1 MLPPKT
7 KFSGILNDLNLE
19 VIDQN
24 LIKELISR
32 GIYKKNEADWTSN
45 LLKVENSIELSLYL
59 HYNSSNYTLNE
70 EISDEI
76 FEQLEFFIEHIDC
89 DFESNKKKF
98 FLKLNAYV
106 DVDKKIKFLKKLYKK
121 DYVKLTKDNDVLI
134 YFGQEENGFTSWK
147 DYIIHSIDSSLIK
160 QHLKD
165 EILFYKTD
173 IIKTWSEYRSLKSL
187 TDLYLKTIE
196 KLSNPKNNAN
206 NKTKTKS
213 LGELIFIEDGEEIFN
228 FIVSKYPKSKTKAFF
243 SYLFFFIKKIEK
255 SNIEG
260 NDSVDYRQ
268 YILEEFEIE
277 FPRIINSISTKQPT
291 KEKINILFNKYFIEY
306 KLTKMNEK

>member
-7 KFSGILNDLNLE
+7 KFSGILNDLSLE

-45 LLKVENSIELSLYL
+45 LLKVENSIELSHYL

-98 FLKLNAYV
+98 FLKLNAYI

-121 DYVKLTKDNDVLI
+121 DYVKLTKDHDVLI

-147 DYIIHSIDSSLIK
+147 DYIVHSIDSSLIK

-173 IIKTWSEYRSLKSL
+173 VIKIWSEYRSLKSL

-196 KLSNPKNNAN
+196 KLSNPKNNAS
-206 NKTKTKS
+206 NKTKKKS
-213 LGELIFIEDGEEIFN
+213 HAQLIFREDGEEIFN
-228 FIVSKYPKSKTKAFF
+228 ALISLTVKEKNTAFF
-243 SYLFFFIKKIEK
+243 SYLYLFLRKKEK
-255 SNIEG
+255 TLSPNYQNKKYRVFVLNQKLI
-260 NDSVDYRQ
+260 DSFAGIQRTDD
-268 YILEEFEIE
+268 ENPKSEKNNCFEIFE
-277 FPRIINSISTKQPT
+277 EDLK
-291 KEKINILFNKYFIEY
+291 KYYSQKRE
-306 KLTKMNEK
+306 

>member
-24 LIKELISR
+24 LINELISR
-32 GIYKKNEADWTSN
+32 GIYKKNEADWMSN
-45 LLKVENSIELSLYL
+45 FLKVENSIELSLYL